1 MVRRLANLPRLQG
14 ETRFVWCVPC
24 WEGARPALL
33 DTRLGDKLQTTRVD
47 S

>member
-1 MVRRLANLPRLQG
+1 MVHRWANLSHLQG

-33 DTRLGDKLQTTRVD
+33 DTRLGDKLQTTRGD
-47 S
+47 N